1 MTVQESINSLIGKT
15 VGFPE
20 GSFVGECLSLVK
32 VHMQNVYGFY
42 PPASGCNAARCYWS
56 KFPSP
61 LPEYFDKVPNTK
73 EFTPRLGDIM
83 VWNENAGKGYG
94 HIAICTGKNTGTQY
108 FESLDQNWNGRHAH
122 LVNHTYQNVYGVLRP
137 KGDSMPSDDEM
148 VLKKSVFEELVTKAS
163 KHDAFKSAGYEN
175 AEKLINKLDEL
186 KNSAK
191 QDREA
196 KLNIELELKTLRAE
210 YIEFK
215 NTLGD
220 DNHLMTTRDNTAL
233 LLAASTFG
241 TLKGNWED
249 LQAKYQNDKEVWGD
263 KKSEL
268 ETEIT
273 RLKAMLEYEEVLSN
287 ASLEELIRELVKKLT
302 NILRSK

>member
-1 MTVQESINSLIGKT
+1 MTVQESIDSLIGKT

-20 GSFVGECLSLVK
+20 GRFVGECLSLVK

-42 PPASGCNAARCYWS
+42 SPASGCNGARCYWS

-108 FESLDQNWNGRHAH
+108 FESLDQNWNGRQAH

-163 KHDAFKSAGYEN
+163 KYDAFKSAGYEN

-186 KNSAK
+186 KESAK
-191 QDREA
+191 QDRET

>member
-1 MTVQESINSLIGKT
+1 MTFDDFYKKYNGKT
-15 VGFPE
+15 IGFPS
-20 GSFVGECLSLVK
+20 GKYVGECLSLVK
-32 VHMQNVYGFY
+32 QYILEVHNIN
-42 PPASGCNAARCYWS
+42 PPASGCNGARCYWS

-61 LPEYFDKVPNTK
+61 LDQVFEKIPNTDD
-73 EFTPRLGDIM
+73 FTPRKGDIM
-83 VWNENAGKGYG
+83 VWDEKAGKGYG

-163 KHDAFKSAGYEN
+163 KYDAFKSAGYEN

-186 KNSAK
+186 KESAK
-191 QDREA
+191 QDRET

-249 LQAKYQNDKEVWGD
+249 LQAKHQNDKEVWGD